1 MANDIFNYCV
11 ATNTGKVS
19 SHMMIAEDSG
29 FVVIQLMYG
38 FVQTVLSQDIGLQ
51 ETMELLKQ
59 NQKHRH
65 L

>member
-1 MANDIFNYCV
+1 MQE
-11 ATNTGKVS
+11 KVS

-29 FVVIQLMYG
+29 LVVIQLMYG
-38 FVQTVLSQDIGLQ
+38 YARTVLNQDIGLQ

-59 NQKHRH
+59 NQKLKH